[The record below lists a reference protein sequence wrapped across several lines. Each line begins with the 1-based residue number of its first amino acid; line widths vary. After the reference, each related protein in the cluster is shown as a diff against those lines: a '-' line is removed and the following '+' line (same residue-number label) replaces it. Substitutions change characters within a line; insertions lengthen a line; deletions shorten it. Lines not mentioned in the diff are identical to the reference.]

1 MAKGRKPK
9 GLNDLAPLTKKRNP
23 GRYAER
29 VQVDY
34 LAEIPPHPEFL
45 SDAEQQIWYDVCAE
59 MVADRTLAQK
69 HLNVVEAYCRSLAM
83 LRELH
88 TQIGGDFVITEETKY
103 GLVTKPNPLF
113 ALYQKTQAEFRLLAV
128 ELGRTPR
135 TGAGI
140 KSGEKP
146 KDGKNVDPFEQM
158 LNSLPGR
165 GKTIN

>member
-1 MAKGRKPK
+1 MAKGRKPI
-9 GLNDLAPLTKKRNP
+9 DFSQLAPSTQKHK

-29 VQVDY
+29 VQIDY
-34 LAEIPPHPEFL
+34 LTEIPAHPEFFNP
-45 SDAEQQIWYDVCAE
+45 DERGIWYTVCAE

-69 HLNVVEAYCRSLAM
+69 HLHAVEAYCRSLAM
-83 LRELH
+83 LRDLH
-88 TQIGGDFVITEETKY
+88 AQIGGSYTVTEETKY

-113 ALYQKTQAEFRLLAV
+113 ALYQKTEAEFRLLAV

-146 KDGKNVDPFEQM
+146 DSGKPADPFERLMQG
-158 LNSLPGR
+158 LPGR
-165 GKTIN
+165 EKMVN